1 MKLWLDGQVI
11 EEADARISPFDHGFL
26 YGMGVFES
34 FRTYDGFPFL
44 IGDHIKRLQFA
55 LDEMNIE
62 TELSVQYVK
71 RIIEELRMANGG
83 EDGYFRLNVSAGE
96 RGIGLDP
103 SPYTRPMLML
113 LQKTLTA
120 HPSER
125 HAQWLKLPRNSPETA
140 VRLKSH
146 HYFNNLAARREVP
159 DAKTEGI
166 FLTTDGVIS
175 EGLASNVYWVKDGT
189 LYTPDET
196 TGMLAG
202 VTRKMVLAL
211 ARTEGIP
218 VREGRFTQADAEG
231 ASEWFVSN
239 SIQEIVPI
247 TQFEERVFPDSG
259 PVFSRLQHLYKKKT
273 RLPVESVE

>member
-26 YGMGVFES
+26 YGMGVFET

-55 LDEMNIE
+55 LDQMNIQA
-62 TELSVQYVK
+62 ELSTASVMQM
-71 RIIEELRMANGG
+71 IEELRVANGG

-96 RGIGLDP
+96 REIGLDP
-103 SPYTRPMLML
+103 SPYTRPLVML
-113 LQKTLTA
+113 LQKPLA
-120 HPSER
+120 APPAER
-125 HAQWLKLPRNSPETA
+125 HAQWIKLPRNTPETA

-166 FLTTDGVIS
+166 FLTADGMIS
-175 EGLASNVYWVKDGT
+175 EGLASNVYWVKGDT
-189 LYTPDET
+189 LYTPDVT

-202 VTRKMVLAL
+202 VTRKMVLSL
-211 ARTEGIP
+211 ARAEGIP
-218 VREGRFTQADAEG
+218 VREGRFTQSDAEG

-239 SIQEIVPI
+239 SIQEVVPI
-247 TQFEERVFPDSG
+247 TQFEEREFPDSG
-259 PVFSRLQHLYKKKT
+259 PVCSRLKHLYKNKT
-273 RLPVESVE
+273 RLHIESVE